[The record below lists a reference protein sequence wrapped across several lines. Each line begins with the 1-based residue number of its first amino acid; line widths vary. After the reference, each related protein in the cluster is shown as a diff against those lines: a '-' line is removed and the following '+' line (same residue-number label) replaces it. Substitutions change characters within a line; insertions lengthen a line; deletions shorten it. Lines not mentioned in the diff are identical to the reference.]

1 MLCNNAEKFQD
12 CNDAGPGFY
21 MVKLING
28 IRYYENVN
36 MFEDDL
42 KEDLEEQKEFA
53 YVSEFE
59 NYPYEN

>member
-1 MLCNNAEKFQD
+1 
-12 CNDAGPGFY
+12 
-21 MVKLING
+21 MVKIING

-42 KEDLEEQKEFA
+42 KEDLEEQKELA

-59 NYPYEN
+59 NFPYEN

>member
-1 MLCNNAEKFQD
+1 
-12 CNDAGPGFY
+12 